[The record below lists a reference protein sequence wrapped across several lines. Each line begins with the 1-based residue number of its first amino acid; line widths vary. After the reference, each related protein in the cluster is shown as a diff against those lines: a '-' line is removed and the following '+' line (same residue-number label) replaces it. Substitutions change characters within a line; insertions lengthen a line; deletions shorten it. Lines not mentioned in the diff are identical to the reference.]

1 MDIRSLCGWASRRCD
16 DDFIMGVGWMKNENL
31 NKQVFSATEK
41 FLDRR
46 ALIFLEEAIAHY
58 VGRHGVKS
66 TRQYLEYMLE
76 YLNEFETED
85 RKDV

>member
-1 MDIRSLCGWASRRCD
+1 MNDEEKELLNSRVAD
-16 DDFIMGVGWMKNENL
+16 
-31 NKQVFSATEK
+31 ATDK

-58 VGRHGVKS
+58 IGRHGVKS

-76 YLNEFETED
+76 YLNEFETE
-85 RKDV
+85 R

>member
-1 MDIRSLCGWASRRCD
+1 MKTLPIGVIITDMAMDELDR
-16 DDFIMGVGWMKNENL
+16 
-31 NKQVFSATEK
+31 QVRLATEK

-58 VGRHGVKS
+58 NGRHGVKK
-66 TRQYLEYMLE
+66 TRQYLKYMLE
-76 YLNEFETED
+76 YLEEFETEE